1 MINQITYYILVYL
14 LIGTGVGFILE
25 SIIRWS
31 NQDVSNGERTSF
43 IVFWPLMIVTF
54 MYNFIKGFFE

>member
-1 MINQITYYILVYL
+1 MDQITYYILIYL

-31 NQDVSNGERTSF
+31 GEDVRKGERISL
-43 IVFWPLMIVTF
+43 IVFWPFMVVTF